1 MKTYVLDTN
10 VLLQSPGAIFAFA
23 DNHVVIPEAV
33 VEELDNF
40 KKDKSEKGVNARET
54 IRTLDALR
62 TKGKVTEGVKLENG
76 GDLRVEINHEEPAL
90 PSSWDTSKPDNRI
103 IQACV
108 ALRNEERT
116 GVSRHPRCHS
126 AHQSRSRG
134 DGGAGFPQRS
144 GPDAGRT
151 IHRAADI
158 ARQRQPDRHALRTR
172 RGRRSPKSAL
182 DGLPLVENQFITLV
196 CDWNEKQSRLGVFR
210 GGRMELLRFER
221 ATPYG
226 IKPRNAGQRFFIE
239 ALMRPVE
246 EAPLVIV
253 KGPAGTSKTFLS
265 LAAGLERTYNHAKKS
280 EREFRRILVCRPNVT
295 MDEEIGFLPGTETEK
310 IAPLMRPILDNLEV
324 LVDSDPE
331 ERYGNEKELSN
342 KIKMLF
348 DQEIIMTQAVSFL
361 RGRSIVRH
369 WVIIDEAQNLTS
381 NQVKAIITRAGE
393 GTKIIL
399 AGDPAQID
407 HAYLDSRTNGLSNAS
422 EAMKG
427 SPLCWQLTFKDE
439 ESVRS
444 PLAAQ
449 CGVPAVRELAS
460 TQTGEAGIKLLR

>member
-1 MKTYVLDTN
+1 MPNSPRNRTKKTYVLDTN
-10 VLLQSPGAIFAFA
+10 VLLQSPGAIFAFT

-62 TKGKVTEGVKLENG
+62 LNGKVTEGVRLDNG
-76 GDLRVEINHEEPAL
+76 GDLRVEINHEVSTLPA
-90 PSSWDTSKPDNRI
+90 SWDISKPDNRI

-108 ALRNEERT
+108 ALRNKQELVFLVTRDAILRIKAEVVGIEAQDFRNDQAPLLEEQYT
-116 GVSRHPRCHS
+116 
-126 AHQSRSRG
+126 
-134 DGGAGFPQRS
+134 
-144 GPDAGRT
+144 
-151 IHRAADI
+151 
-158 ARQRQPDRHALRTR
+158 
-172 RGRRSPKSAL
+172 GRRILRVADHLIATLSAQSELVIPEDVL
-182 DGLPLVENQFITLV
+182 DGIPLVENQFITLV

-210 GGRMELLRFER
+210 GGRLELLRFEK

-239 ALMRPVE
+239 ALMRPVA

-253 KGPAGTSKTFLS
+253 KGPAGTAKTFIS
-265 LAAGLERTYNHAKKS
+265 LAVGLERTYNHAKKS
-280 EREFRRILVCRPNVT
+280 EREFRRMLVCRPNVT

-310 IAPLMRPILDNLEV
+310 IAPLMRPILDNLEA

-331 ERYGNEKELSN
+331 ERYGNEKELTN
-342 KIKMLF
+342 KIKVLF

-361 RGRSIVRH
+361 RGRSIAGH
-369 WVIIDEAQNLTS
+369 WVIIDEAQNLTA

-444 PLAAQ
+444 PLAAN
-449 CGVPAVRELAS
+449 AAS
-460 TQTGEAGIKLLR
+460 RL

>member
-1 MKTYVLDTN
+1 MRKSPRNRSMKTFVLDTN
-10 VLLQSPGAIFAFA
+10 VLLQSPGAIFAFN

-62 TKGKVTEGVKLENG
+62 MKGKVTEGVKLDNG
-76 GDLRVEINHEEPAL
+76 GDLRVEINHEGSFLPA
-90 PSSWDTSKPDNRI
+90 SWDPNKPDNRI

-108 ALRNEERT
+108 ALRKQDELVFLVTRDAILRIKAEVVGIEAQDFRNDQAPLLEEQYT
-116 GVSRHPRCHS
+116 
-126 AHQSRSRG
+126 
-134 DGGAGFPQRS
+134 
-144 GPDAGRT
+144 
-151 IHRAADI
+151 
-158 ARQRQPDRHALRTR
+158 
-172 RGRRSPKSAL
+172 GRRILRVSEILIAKLSEQGFLEIPEEAL

-196 CDWNEKQSRLGVFR
+196 CDWNEKKSRLGVFR
-210 GGRMELLRFER
+210 GGRMELLRFEKS
-221 ATPYG
+221 TPYG

-239 ALMRPVE
+239 ALLRPVE

-253 KGPAGTSKTFLS
+253 KGPAGTAKTFLS
-265 LAAGLERTYNHAKKS
+265 LAAGLERTFNNAKKA

-310 IAPLMRPILDNLEV
+310 IAPLMRPILDNLEA
-324 LVDSDPE
+324 LVDSDPV
-331 ERYGNEKELSN
+331 ERYGNEKELAN
-342 KIKMLF
+342 KIKALF
-348 DQEIIMTQAVSFL
+348 DQEIILTQAVSFL
-361 RGRSIVRH
+361 RGRSIAKH
-369 WVIIDEAQNLTS
+369 WVIIDEAQNLTA

-427 SPLCWQLTFKDE
+427 SPLCWQVTFKDE

-444 PLAAQ
+444 PLAAN
-449 CGVPAVRELAS
+449 AATRL
-460 TQTGEAGIKLLR
+460 